1 MFDASVPVSADGA
14 TGVWWR
20 ESFPSRKISGG
31 WTILDIRHPDLRPKT
46 WLPSALVPDGWKR
59 RRIALIRAFE
69 GQLTINLT
77 TWADNTQRA
86 IDVRASLSEATPRAT
101 RWVFRYRGKTS
112 IVSLSAD
119 ADGEDPYIVTDL
131 PASWAGLIAALEA
144 QAPDAAHPVDLAIV
158 DASSPLF
165 RASDVSVLLPPA
177 RPTGLAAVAGDG
189 RVTLSWDDP
198 GIATLAGWQVQ
209 TRAVGGD
216 RGDWT
221 DVAGSDQGTTGHTV
235 TGLRNGRAGA
245 FRLRMVGAG
254 GPGAASDE
262 VAATPERIITPAER
276 YALAQRAASPGDA
289 VVACL
294 EIRHPE
300 LGDAAVRVVNDAID
314 LELGGRRYAAL
325 RFDARLADDVEG
337 RQPAAE
343 LWIDNIG
350 RDLTQW
356 IEAAGGGAGATVR
369 VMQCVRAT
377 RSHRVG
383 DDAGRAPRPR
393 RPGAGDGQA
402 GLRSAPGQTGRAHAP
417 RPPDLAG
424 ALLTSL
430 DGGRPLRSLACALR
444 ATRGARSRAP
454 GRCAARPRTGAM
466 TVTPHWSGRYI
477 GRAHVEGAHD
487 CADFVADV
495 LREEFGRVWA
505 PPPRAHAVR
514 GRDAQIAAL
523 AADHAR
529 PLGAGETPE
538 EGDGVLM
545 RMAGRRRL
553 AGHHIGLWC
562 APAGEPS
569 VLHCQAGLGTVLHPL
584 RGLEARGLEP
594 AGIYRW
600 TTRT

>member
-1 MFDASVPVSADGA
+1 MGWDDPGIATLAGWQVQTRAVGGGRGDWTDVAGSDQGTTGHTVTGLRNGRRYAFRVRMVGAGGPGAASDEVA
-14 TGVWWR
+14 
-20 ESFPSRKISGG
+20 
-31 WTILDIRHPDLRPKT
+31 
-46 WLPSALVPDGWKR
+46 
-59 RRIALIRAFE
+59 
-69 GQLTINLT
+69 
-77 TWADNTQRA
+77 
-86 IDVRASLSEATPRAT
+86 ATPP
-101 RWVFRYRGKTS
+101 V
-112 IVSLSAD
+112 
-119 ADGEDPYIVTDL
+119 L
-131 PASWAGLIAALEA
+131 PA
-144 QAPDAAHPVDLAIV
+144 
-158 DASSPLF
+158 
-165 RASDVSVLLPPA
+165 PA
-177 RPTGLAAVAGDG
+177 GLAAAAGDG
-189 RVTLSWDDP
+189 EVTLSWDDP

-221 DVAGSDQGTTGHTV
+221 DVAGSDQGTTSHTV
-235 TGLRNGRAGA
+235 TGLRNGRRYA
-245 FRLRMVGAG
+245 FRVRMVGAG

-262 VAATPERIITPAER
+262 VTATPERIITPAER

-369 VMQCVRAT
+369 VMQALRAT
-377 RSHRVG
+377 RSIEWEMTLDVLHVRVDQERVTARLG
-383 DDAGRAPRPR
+383 FDPLLDRRPCSCATTPGPR
-393 RPGAGDGQA
+393 RGSFDFPRRRA
-402 GLRSAPGQTGRAHAP
+402 LAP
-417 RPPDLAG
+417 
-424 ALLTSL
+424 
-430 DGGRPLRSLACALR
+430 LACLR

-477 GRAHVEGAHD
+477 GRAHVE
-487 CADFVADV
+487 
-495 LREEFGRVWA
+495 
-505 PPPRAHAVR
+505 
-514 GRDAQIAAL
+514 
-523 AADHAR
+523 
-529 PLGAGETPE
+529 
-538 EGDGVLM
+538 
-545 RMAGRRRL
+545 
-553 AGHHIGLWC
+553 GHHIGLWC

-600 TTRT
+600 TTRI

>member
-1 MFDASVPVSADGA
+1 MARKSVFDASVPVSADGA

-31 WTILDIRHPDLRPKT
+31 WTILDVRQPDLRPKT

-119 ADGEDPYIVTDL
+119 ADGEDPYTATDL

-165 RASDVSVLLPPA
+165 RASDVSVLMPPA

-198 GIATLAGWQVQ
+198 GIDTLAGWQVQ

-235 TGLRNGRAGA
+235 TGLRNGRAWA

-262 VAATPERIITPAER
+262 VTATPERIITPAMR

-369 VMQCVRAT
+369 VMQ
-377 RSHRVG
+377 
-383 DDAGRAPRPR
+383 
-393 RPGAGDGQA
+393 
-402 GLRSAPGQTGRAHAP
+402 
-417 RPPDLAG
+417 
-424 ALLTSL
+424 
-430 DGGRPLRSLACALR
+430 ALR
-444 ATRGARSRAP
+444 ATRSIEWE
-454 GRCAARPRTGAM
+454 M
-466 TVTPHWSGRYI
+466 TL
-477 GRAHVEGAHD
+477 
-487 CADFVADV
+487 DV
-495 LREEFGRVWA
+495 LHVRVDQE
-505 PPPRAHAVR
+505 RVTVR
-514 GRDAQIAAL
+514 LGFDPL
-523 AADHAR
+523 LDR
-529 PLGAGETPE
+529 PA
-538 EGDGVLM
+538 VLM
-545 RMAGRRRL
+545 RHDPRTSP
-553 AGHHIGLWC
+553 GLF
-562 APAGEPS
+562 
-569 VLHCQAGLGTVLHPL
+569 
-584 RGLEARGLEP
+584 
-594 AGIYRW
+594 
-600 TTRT
+600 

>member
-1 MFDASVPVSADGA
+1 MARKSVFDASVPVSADGA
-14 TGVWWR
+14 TGVRWR

-31 WTILDIRHPDLRPKT
+31 WTILDVRQPDLRPKA
-46 WLPSALVPDGWKR
+46 WLPASFVPDGWKR

-86 IDVRASLSEATPRAT
+86 IDVRASLSHPPEHDT

-119 ADGEDPYIVTDL
+119 ADGEDPYTATDL

-198 GIATLAGWQVQ
+198 GDATVTRWQVRRREGAGAWSDWTDIAGSDAATTGHTVTGLANGAARGFQVRAANAAGEGPASDEVAATPPVLPAPAGLAAVAGDGEVTLSWDDPGIDTLAGWQVQ
-209 TRAVGGD
+209 TRAGAGAW
-216 RGDWT
+216 GDWT
-221 DVAGSDQGTTGHTV
+221 DIAGSDQGTTGHTV
-235 TGLRNGRAGA
+235 TGLRNGRAWA

-262 VAATPERIITPAER
+262 VTATPERIITPAER

-369 VMQCVRAT
+369 VMQ
-377 RSHRVG
+377 
-383 DDAGRAPRPR
+383 
-393 RPGAGDGQA
+393 
-402 GLRSAPGQTGRAHAP
+402 
-417 RPPDLAG
+417 
-424 ALLTSL
+424 
-430 DGGRPLRSLACALR
+430 ALR
-444 ATRGARSRAP
+444 ATRSIEWE
-454 GRCAARPRTGAM
+454 M
-466 TVTPHWSGRYI
+466 TL
-477 GRAHVEGAHD
+477 
-487 CADFVADV
+487 DV
-495 LREEFGRVWA
+495 LHVRVDQE
-505 PPPRAHAVR
+505 RVT
-514 GRDAQIAAL
+514 
-523 AADHAR
+523 AR
-529 PLGAGETPE
+529 LGFDPLLDRPA
-538 EGDGVLM
+538 VLM
-545 RMAGRRRL
+545 RHDPRTSP
-553 AGHHIGLWC
+553 GLF
-562 APAGEPS
+562 
-569 VLHCQAGLGTVLHPL
+569 
-584 RGLEARGLEP
+584 
-594 AGIYRW
+594 
-600 TTRT
+600 

>member
-1 MFDASVPVSADGA
+1 MFDPAVPVSADGA

-46 WLPSALVPDGWKR
+46 WLPSALVPPTWKR
-59 RRIALIRAFE
+59 RRIALIRAFADRV
-69 GQLTINLT
+69 TINLT

-86 IDVRASLSEATPRAT
+86 GDGRASLSEAAERGS
-101 RWVFRYRGKTS
+101 RWAFRYRGREAAVS
-112 IVSLSAD
+112 IAAD
-119 ADGEDPYIVTDL
+119 ADGDDPYIVTDL
-131 PASWAGLIAALEA
+131 PASWAGLIAALET

-189 RVTLSWDDP
+189 EVTLSWDDP

-235 TGLRNGRAGA
+235 TGLRNGRRYA
-245 FRLRMVGAG
+245 FRVRMAGAG

-262 VAATPERIITPAER
+262 VTATPERIVTPAER
-276 YALAQRAASPGDA
+276 YALAQRASSPGDA

-369 VMQCVRAT
+369 VMQ
-377 RSHRVG
+377 
-383 DDAGRAPRPR
+383 
-393 RPGAGDGQA
+393 
-402 GLRSAPGQTGRAHAP
+402 
-417 RPPDLAG
+417 
-424 ALLTSL
+424 
-430 DGGRPLRSLACALR
+430 ALR
-444 ATRGARSRAP
+444 ATRSIEWE
-454 GRCAARPRTGAM
+454 M
-466 TVTPHWSGRYI
+466 TL
-477 GRAHVEGAHD
+477 
-487 CADFVADV
+487 DV
-495 LREEFGRVWA
+495 LHVRVDQE
-505 PPPRAHAVR
+505 RVT
-514 GRDAQIAAL
+514 
-523 AADHAR
+523 AR
-529 PLGAGETPE
+529 LGFDPLLDRPA
-538 EGDGVLM
+538 VLM
-545 RMAGRRRL
+545 R
-553 AGHHIGLWC
+553 HDPQTSPGLF
-562 APAGEPS
+562 
-569 VLHCQAGLGTVLHPL
+569 
-584 RGLEARGLEP
+584 
-594 AGIYRW
+594 
-600 TTRT
+600 